1 LTFLGAEARIGAVG
15 AQEGR
20 SKWLVGSW
28 SLVAWRRV
36 ASDGSLS
43 FPLGPDARGSLV
55 YTDDG
60 AMSVHVAAVN
70 RSPTG
75 SPDPLG
81 GDEPARARAY
91 STYLAYWG
99 TYELLP
105 DVIIHHIDTSLYP
118 AWSGEKQARSYT
130 HDANGLVLRTPPM
143 KEPDGSTVVN
153 ELAWRRLGT
162 TPAT

>member
-1 LTFLGAEARIGAVG
+1 VG
-15 AQEGR
+15 SQEGR
-20 SKWLVGSW
+20 SNWLIGSW
-28 SLVAWRRV
+28 SLAAWRRV
-36 ASDGSLS
+36 ASDGTVT

-60 AMSVHVAAVN
+60 GMSVHVAAVN
-70 RSPTG
+70 RSQTG

-81 GDEPARARAY
+81 GDEPSRARAY

-118 AWSGEKQARSYT
+118 AWTGQEQSRSYT
-130 HDANGLVLRTPPM
+130 HDADGLVLRTPPM

-153 ELAWRRLGT
+153 ELAWTRIGAAPR
-162 TPAT
+162 P